1 MAVQSFKLQKKV
13 FSNER
18 ARTLTKTDF
27 SSLAKSEEYMDESK
41 IKNLYDSSFYNIPKT
56 GRDSHEN
63 IVEQTYAHV
72 RGSAI
77 DHIDSNITKLH
88 EDIKSKEN

>member
-13 FSNER
+13 ISNER

-27 SSLAKSEEYMDESK
+27 SSLAKSEEYKDESK

-63 IVEQTYAHV
+63 IVEKTFSHIRGTAIKRIESIIQT
-72 RGSAI
+72 
-77 DHIDSNITKLH
+77 L
-88 EDIKSKEN
+88 